1 MTTEEK
7 LKHFLDVTVENA
19 NAKSVETIEEYKQ
32 GLKKVFE
39 SHKEDALRKQELQIK
54 LSEEN
59 LRKEKNS
66 EVSKQQIEIKKEL
79 GKKQEELKSLLFH
92 EVENKLEEYM
102 STKEYW
108 KYLIDHIIEAKKF
121 AQDEEIQIY
130 IDPADEEALESLE
143 KATGTQI
150 SVSEYS
156 FHGGIR
162 AVIRSKNILIDQS
175 FETRLNEAK
184 DGFSFNFD

>member
-19 NAKSVETIEEYKQ
+19 NVKSVETIEEYKK
-32 GLKKVFE
+32 GLQKVFE
-39 SHKEDALRKQELQIK
+39 SHKEDALRKQQLQIK

-59 LRKEKNS
+59 LRKEKNT
-66 EVSKQQIEIKKEL
+66 EVSKQQMEIKKEL

-102 STKEYW
+102 STKEYR
-108 KYLIDHIIEAKKF
+108 KYLIDHIKEAKEF
-121 AQDEEIQIY
+121 AQGEEIQIY
-130 IDPADEEALESLE
+130 IDSADEEALESLE
-143 KATGTQI
+143 MATGTQI

-156 FHGGIR
+156 FRGGMR

-184 DGFSFNFD
+184 DGFAFNFD